1 MLLMVNKKKSKKE
14 ENKMGVVSNALEGLK
29 IGVLAKVLKKIFG
42 NFFDDIQKHIYE
54 TQNRIMKKITDFFLM
69 LIGIIFIVLAI
80 VFFIKEHF
88 ELGWGNTFFI
98 IGMSII
104 FISLLLKVFWE
115 KNNKK

>member
-1 MLLMVNKKKSKKE
+1 MLLMTNKKKSEKE
-14 ENKMGVVSNALEGLK
+14 ESKKGIVSSAVDGLK

-54 TQNRIMKKITDFFLM
+54 TQNRIMKKVTDFFLM
-69 LIGIIFIVLAI
+69 MIGIIFIVLAL

-115 KNNKK
+115 KSKK